1 MLTLSL
7 IPPCCVSEMLHDE
20 CVRERGGEGKRER
33 ETERGRVDRGNTEVV
48 EKLVER
54 REEERAVMCPALKL
68 PVYFQSLHQLH

>member
-7 IPPCCVSEMLHDE
+7 IPPCCASEMLHDE
-20 CVRERGGEGKRER
+20 CLCVRVFESVCKGERKSGQ
-33 ETERGRVDRGNTEVV
+33 RGNIEVV
-48 EKLVER
+48 EKLVGR